1 LEEKKEERKKEKGIK
16 EKKKQSVRKGI
27 ENGGKEVTG
36 SNRRQ
41 EGTGRN

>member
-1 LEEKKEERKKEKGIK
+1 MKGRKKQLI
-16 EKKKQSVRKGI
+16 RKGI
-27 ENGGKEVTG
+27 ENVGNEVTG